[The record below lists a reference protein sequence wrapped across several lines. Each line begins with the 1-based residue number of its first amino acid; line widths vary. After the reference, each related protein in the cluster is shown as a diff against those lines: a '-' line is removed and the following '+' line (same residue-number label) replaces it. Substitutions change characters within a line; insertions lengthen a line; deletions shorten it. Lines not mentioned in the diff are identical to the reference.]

1 MEDLEGDMDKN
12 DENSEFELSKIKPDG
27 PPVSKRDVPKRTC
40 IKKATYKEEDSD
52 QEDSKTGYPEISSH
66 EIKNPETE
74 VDSKPETE
82 VESKTETDVISEPD
96 TCQEEDNDDQNPKQ
110 LKKVDGAATKLQKK
124 MKKLMEIVIQYKDQ
138 DGSDRVL
145 SDPFMKLPTRKELP
159 DYYDVIKKPVDIT
172 KILTKI
178 EDGKYDNMD
187 VMEKD
192 FMLLCQN
199 TQKYNQ
205 DGSLIHED
213 SIVLQ
218 SVFNSAREK
227 LSLEWNDINPDLDEE
242 SSHESTED
250 AAKEEE

>member
-52 QEDSKTGYPEISSH
+52 QEDSKILSQEIQ
-66 EIKNPETE
+66 NPETE
-74 VDSKPETE
+74 VKSKPDTEVEYKTETE
-82 VESKTETDVISEPD
+82 VIAKQDI
-96 TCQEEDNDDQNPKQ
+96 CQEEEDDDQNPKQ
-110 LKKVDGAATKLQKK
+110 QQKIDGATTKLQNK

-178 EDGKYDNMD
+178 ADGKYDNMD

-205 DGSLIHED
+205 DGSLIYED

-227 LSLEWNDINPDLDEE
+227 LSLEWNDNDPDLDEE
-242 SSHESTED
+242 SSHVSAED

>member
-52 QEDSKTGYPEISSH
+52 QEDSKILSQEIQ
-66 EIKNPETE
+66 NPETE
-74 VDSKPETE
+74 VKSEPETE
-82 VESKTETDVISEPD
+82 VESKTETEVIAKPD
-96 TCQEEDNDDQNPKQ
+96 ICQEEDDDQNPKQ
-110 LKKVDGAATKLQKK
+110 QQKIDGATTKLQNK

-205 DGSLIHED
+205 DGSLIYED

-227 LSLEWNDINPDLDEE
+227 LSLEWNDNDPDLDEE
-242 SSHESTED
+242 SSHVSAED